1 VKKASNQLGANS
13 TNSSKNLNPAEL
25 LLCNISLLSLK
36 KIEISTILSC
46 CFSTIRIYYDSS
58 GSRSGRGGEIFY

>member
-1 VKKASNQLGANS
+1 MSLGKFFAGKASNQLEQ
-13 TNSSKNLNPAEL
+13 NSSKILNPAEI

-46 CFSTIRIYYDSS
+46 CFSTMRIYY
-58 GSRSGRGGEIFY
+58 GLRRGKER